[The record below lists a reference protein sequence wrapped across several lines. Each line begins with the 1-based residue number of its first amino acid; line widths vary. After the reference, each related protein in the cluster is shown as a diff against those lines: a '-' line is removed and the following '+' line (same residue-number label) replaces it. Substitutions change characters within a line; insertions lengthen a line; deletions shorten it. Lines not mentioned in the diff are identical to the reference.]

1 MPEISKKSVG
11 SVGKIVFLSRASL
24 HSTLI
29 ILKFIVQIGQ
39 TFKKICPKTLQGAG
53 SVATTA
59 FYGPWIITCQ
69 WQMLEK
75 VEGLSA
81 LAFGK

>member
-1 MPEISKKSVG
+1 M
-11 SVGKIVFLSRASL
+11 
-24 HSTLI
+24 
-29 ILKFIVQIGQ
+29 GQ

-59 FYGPWIITCQ
+59 FYGPWIITYQ

-75 VEGLSA
+75 VEGLSE